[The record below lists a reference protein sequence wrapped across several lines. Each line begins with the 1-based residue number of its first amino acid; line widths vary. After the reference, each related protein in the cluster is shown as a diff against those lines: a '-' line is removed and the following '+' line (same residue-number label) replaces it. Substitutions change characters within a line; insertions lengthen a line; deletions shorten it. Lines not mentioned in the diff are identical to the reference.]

1 MFSIILPVGN
11 SESTI
16 IESINSVLNQ
26 TEKNFELLIG
36 LNNISDQTEKKILNM
51 KVDKRVRIYKLGDV
65 GGISNV
71 LNFLIEESSYEYIVR
86 HDSDDY
92 MYRHR
97 LMILKQIF
105 EQDMKVDITGTAYTI
120 NQRFTDKFKSI
131 DEMNWE
137 NLNSKR
143 NSKEINRKLKME
155 LILSTPYCHPTIA
168 FKKAT
173 IKKVYDE
180 EYKYAQDLKF
190 LIDNIK
196 SCRYFYSN
204 IPTIDYTSTSENLSP
219 YKFKRQKQL
228 MLHDRAICSLHK
240 RLLGNEYNAKK
251 SILCRIRYV
260 TSDVGNKNGP
270 YDGLIKEYSKE
281 EIASYYNKL
290 CAKMEEIIQ
299 EIK

>member
-51 KVDKRVRIYKLGDV
+51 KVDKKVRIYKLGDV

-120 NQRFTDKFKSI
+120 NQRFTNKFKSI

-137 NLNSKR
+137 NLNSKKD
-143 NSKEINRKLKME
+143 SKEINRKLKME

-168 FKKAT
+168 FKK
-173 IKKVYDE
+173 
-180 EYKYAQDLKF
+180 
-190 LIDNIK
+190 
-196 SCRYFYSN
+196 
-204 IPTIDYTSTSENLSP
+204 
-219 YKFKRQKQL
+219 QL
-228 MLHDRAICSLHK
+228 
-240 RLLGNEYNAKK
+240 
-251 SILCRIRYV
+251 
-260 TSDVGNKNGP
+260 
-270 YDGLIKEYSKE
+270 
-281 EIASYYNKL
+281 
-290 CAKMEEIIQ
+290 
-299 EIK
+299 

>member
-97 LMILKQIF
+97 L
-105 EQDMKVDITGTAYTI
+105 
-120 NQRFTDKFKSI
+120 
-131 DEMNWE
+131 
-137 NLNSKR
+137 
-143 NSKEINRKLKME
+143 
-155 LILSTPYCHPTIA
+155 
-168 FKKAT
+168 
-173 IKKVYDE
+173 
-180 EYKYAQDLKF
+180 
-190 LIDNIK
+190 
-196 SCRYFYSN
+196 
-204 IPTIDYTSTSENLSP
+204 
-219 YKFKRQKQL
+219 
-228 MLHDRAICSLHK
+228 
-240 RLLGNEYNAKK
+240 
-251 SILCRIRYV
+251 
-260 TSDVGNKNGP
+260 
-270 YDGLIKEYSKE
+270 
-281 EIASYYNKL
+281 
-290 CAKMEEIIQ
+290 
-299 EIK
+299 